1 LPCLNGHTA
10 TQWLVDTLLVER
22 RRIDRQIGDLLRSR
36 DVLDDVIAEARTHA
50 SGPHAVR
57 REPPTRDGDDVRTPA

>member
-1 LPCLNGHTA
+1 M
-10 TQWLVDTLLVER
+10 ER

-57 REPPTRDGDDVRTPA
+57 REPPTRDGDDVRPPA